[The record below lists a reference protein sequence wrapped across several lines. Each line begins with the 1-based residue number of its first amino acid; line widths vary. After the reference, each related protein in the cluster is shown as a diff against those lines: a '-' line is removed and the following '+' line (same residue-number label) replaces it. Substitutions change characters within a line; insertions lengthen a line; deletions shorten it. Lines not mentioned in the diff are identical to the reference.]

1 MFLIFQTVQI
11 PAKFAFV
18 EKAWEMVFGAL
29 LSAQHGVQIES
40 SWDRAYEGYLA
51 LSASTHHYRMLKKW
65 ASVDRKGVYGLMG
78 HVQRNRDVEN
88 LLGDAEYA
96 QAADVVSSSAADQ
109 LRKRKFQDDRG
120 KAHVMLVKHLVQA
133 DLKPQEM
140 DARLLKVP
148 KAKLQKQMHSVS
160 QGLDHFQDSPTS
172 MAGTRAIHQACNVPH
187 NGQYTPEELDGACIS
202 FILGLATQKELQQS
216 HGPSART
223 ICGTVAK
230 IYKAI
235 ATPGE
240 SHNDARTRTRKM
252 TAQGIRAV
260 LQGMRMRGELKQ
272 PGVTPYLSPSETLV
286 VMGCAGASASI
297 GVGVSGVCM
306 RSQIATAL
314 NTSGVRAQRT
324 IAQAQ
329 REGQE
334 VSASAIANAHRMTNA
349 KVGKGCWSRLRR
361 VYNAAGGLGGNT
373 LLKKGPVKGVAVS
386 LARATTNST
395 GLTAQLFQNIEEA
408 YADARIK
415 GDLKDGC
422 MPEPWQLLNADEV
435 GFDPEGKFSKIEAF
449 AAYKKTQ
456 VLRCS
461 EHALFWTSAVIFSC
475 ADGSLSIPPFVVHQG
490 CEDSVCL
497 MSTAI
502 GEDVDAAGNLAN
514 QLPSTWGVAQSPS
527 GYVVAGIWRR
537 ACAHLI
543 NSLPARRPYFLYMDG
558 YAAHF
563 DEFALNLLR
572 NAHVYIIFLRSQNS
586 ENDQPNDNGLNAILK
601 RCYDV
606 CYATWKGETSAH
618 AVMTFRPCFFNL
630 ILLRAWEKVS
640 DGSNKQAVIRAWAK
654 CGLSP
659 LNEEM
664 ALTKEC
670 ALSSGAFFNTGMN
683 SQKDSFNSMLFPK
696 VVNGEVLM
704 PGLRL
709 SLNDAGQS
717 VSEPQSL
724 SMQSAMCPPSAIRAF
739 VTEVIFQRA
748 QDATTTHAVIN
759 AMKKAK
765 STKVSVSQDEHGVRF
780 GRNGQPS
787 TTGGLYVNEA
797 VMSAIKAKNL
807 FEVQQEF
814 EQGQRA
820 ELRASKS
827 VTKWAEETAIAA
839 AVKVAMAGNV
849 VGTAFKIPG
858 FKAPEIVI
866 AANVLTSATPKVTTK
881 AAALS
886 ALETFWLQQTTYSAA

>member
-1 MFLIFQTVQI
+1 
-11 PAKFAFV
+11 
-18 EKAWEMVFGAL
+18 MVFGAL

-252 TAQGIRAV
+252 TTQGIRAV

-297 GVGVSGVCM
+297 GVGVSG
-306 RSQIATAL
+306 Q
-314 NTSGVRAQRT
+314 
-324 IAQAQ
+324 
-329 REGQE
+329 
-334 VSASAIANAHRMTNA
+334 
-349 KVGKGCWSRLRR
+349 
-361 VYNAAGGLGGNT
+361 
-373 LLKKGPVKGVAVS
+373 
-386 LARATTNST
+386 
-395 GLTAQLFQNIEEA
+395 
-408 YADARIK
+408 
-415 GDLKDGC
+415 
-422 MPEPWQLLNADEV
+422 EPWQLLNADEV

-572 NAHVYIIFLRSQNS
+572 NAHVYIIFLRAQNS

-683 SQKDSFNSMLFPK
+683 SQKDSFSSMLFPK

>member
-1 MFLIFQTVQI
+1 
-11 PAKFAFV
+11 
-18 EKAWEMVFGAL
+18 
-29 LSAQHGVQIES
+29 
-40 SWDRAYEGYLA
+40 
-51 LSASTHHYRMLKKW
+51 
-65 ASVDRKGVYGLMG
+65 
-78 HVQRNRDVEN
+78 
-88 LLGDAEYA
+88 
-96 QAADVVSSSAADQ
+96 
-109 LRKRKFQDDRG
+109 
-120 KAHVMLVKHLVQA
+120 
-133 DLKPQEM
+133 
-140 DARLLKVP
+140 
-148 KAKLQKQMHSVS
+148 
-160 QGLDHFQDSPTS
+160 
-172 MAGTRAIHQACNVPH
+172 
-187 NGQYTPEELDGACIS
+187 
-202 FILGLATQKELQQS
+202 
-216 HGPSART
+216 
-223 ICGTVAK
+223 
-230 IYKAI
+230 
-235 ATPGE
+235 
-240 SHNDARTRTRKM
+240 
-252 TAQGIRAV
+252 
-260 LQGMRMRGELKQ
+260 
-272 PGVTPYLSPSETLV
+272 
-286 VMGCAGASASI
+286 
-297 GVGVSGVCM
+297 
-306 RSQIATAL
+306 
-314 NTSGVRAQRT
+314 
-324 IAQAQ
+324 
-329 REGQE
+329 
-334 VSASAIANAHRMTNA
+334 
-349 KVGKGCWSRLRR
+349 
-361 VYNAAGGLGGNT
+361 
-373 LLKKGPVKGVAVS
+373 
-386 LARATTNST
+386 
-395 GLTAQLFQNIEEA
+395 
-408 YADARIK
+408 
-415 GDLKDGC
+415 
-422 MPEPWQLLNADEV
+422 
-435 GFDPEGKFSKIEAF
+435 
-449 AAYKKTQ
+449 
-456 VLRCS
+456 
-461 EHALFWTSAVIFSC
+461 
-475 ADGSLSIPPFVVHQG
+475 
-490 CEDSVCL
+490 

-572 NAHVYIIFLRSQNS
+572 NAHVYIIFLRAQNS

-659 LNEEM
+659 LNQEM

-683 SQKDSFNSMLFPK
+683 SEKDSFSSMLFPK

-787 TTGGLYVNEA
+787 TTGGLYVNET

-827 VTKWAEETAIAA
+827 VTKLAEETAIAA

-886 ALETFWLQQTTYSAA
+886 ALETFWLHQTTYSAA